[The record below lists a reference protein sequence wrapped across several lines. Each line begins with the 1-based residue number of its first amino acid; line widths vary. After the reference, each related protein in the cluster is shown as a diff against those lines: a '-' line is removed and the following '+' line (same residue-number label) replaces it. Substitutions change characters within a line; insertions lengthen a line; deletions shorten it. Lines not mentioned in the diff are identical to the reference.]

1 MPFRVRNSHSS
12 LVDKIRTLLAARGLT
27 LAAIAR
33 KSRDDSSGGRW
44 HHVPHNLYGAIR
56 KRQFSLSLHQ
66 LATLSILSGY
76 RFVDWL
82 ELFGFSLDD
91 LPRLQAAFPALR
103 TVELDT
109 RVYRPSV
116 RVPWFRDVG
125 SPSFAGPL
133 VPLSRW
139 LAPAEPVNAEALASA
154 KTTAFRFV
162 KIGSQ
167 DDYAFPDLL
176 PGSIVRF
183 EPIANG
189 QTEIPH
195 GSTLRKK
202 LFLVEHGHGLACS
215 LLGRSQGN
223 RLVLCSRHLPYA
235 SVELEEGTQ
244 ARVLG
249 LADIEVRRIVDIE
262 KPTVPRTLG
271 AYWTPVPLRQ
281 GPPPV
286 RNVGEFIQQARKRS
300 GLSFREAS
308 KRTRVIAQ
316 KLRDP
321 RYFCAP
327 GSLSDCEARKSPPR
341 HIHKAISIC
350 VVYFAKAAEFLEA
363 AGVQLAALGQMPIPP
378 RFLEQP
384 QRGKKIHPASNSSKC
399 MKEIERRFEQLPIF
413 LHGAMPDF
421 FGLPDLSVRD
431 VFWAGAQQFAHPY
444 LNRAAFLI
452 VDRRK
457 KIPRSSLSCP
467 KWAQPIYIFLRRD
480 GSYLCGSGTRSHET
494 LIIHPCIAGLPK
506 VLKLRNR
513 KDAEVIGQIVGIVRR
528 LQ

>member
-1 MPFRVRNSHSS
+1 MPSPVRSSPSS

-33 KSRDDSSGGRW
+33 KSRDDSSGGRL
-44 HHVPHNLYGAIR
+44 HHIPHNLYDAIR
-56 KRQFSLSLHQ
+56 KRQFSPSLHQ
-66 LATLSILSGY
+66 IATLSILTGY
-76 RFVDWL
+76 RLTDWL
-82 ELFGFSLDD
+82 ELFEFSLDD
-91 LPRLQAAFPALR
+91 VPRLQATFPTLR
-103 TVELDT
+103 TVELDANVYHPRT
-109 RVYRPSV
+109 RI
-116 RVPWFRDVG
+116 PWFRDVG
-125 SPSFAGPL
+125 SPSFAAPL
-133 VPLSRW
+133 IPLSRW
-139 LAPAEPVNAEALASA
+139 LTPAEPVRAEALAPSNA
-154 KTTAFRFV
+154 TAFRFV
-162 KIGSQ
+162 KIGLQ

-176 PGSIVRF
+176 PGSIVRV
-183 EPIANG
+183 EPMANG
-189 QTEIPH
+189 PREIPD

-202 LFLVEHGHGLACS
+202 LFLVEHGDGLACS
-215 LLGRSQGN
+215 LLGRSQSN

-235 SVELEEGTQ
+235 SVELEESTQ

-249 LADIEVRRIVDIE
+249 LADVEVRRIVHIE
-262 KPTVPRTLG
+262 KPTVPRNLG
-271 AYWTPVPLRQ
+271 AYWTPGPLRQ
-281 GPPPV
+281 GSPA

-350 VVYFAKAAEFLEA
+350 VVYFAKAADFLEA
-363 AGVQLAALGQMPIPP
+363 AGVQLSALGQMPIPP

-384 QRGKKIHPASNSSKC
+384 QRGKNIPAAPISSKC

-413 LHGAMPDF
+413 LHGTMPEF

-431 VFWAGAQQFAHPY
+431 VFWAGGVQQFVHPY
-444 LNRAAFLI
+444 LDRAAFLV

-467 KWAQPIYIFLRRD
+467 KWAQPLYVFLRRD
-480 GSYLCGSGTRSHET
+480 GSYLCGSGTRSNET
-494 LIIHPCIAGLPK
+494 LIIHPCTAGLPK
-506 VLKLRNR
+506 LLKLRNR

-528 LQ
+528 LK